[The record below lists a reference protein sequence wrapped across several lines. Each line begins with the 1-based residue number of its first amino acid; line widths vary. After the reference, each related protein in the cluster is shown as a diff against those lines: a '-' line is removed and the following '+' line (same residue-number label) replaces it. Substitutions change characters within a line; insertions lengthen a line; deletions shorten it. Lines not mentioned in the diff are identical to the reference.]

1 MSLNDLVASYASR
14 GDQRLNYN
22 ATVKDEVDNIEVQL
36 WNNLDK
42 HWQFQKSAWFA
53 KKTARWDTVQHKK
66 IRIRIKDKLTL
77 TSQINKRKN
86 KLPNL
91 SI

>member
-1 MSLNDLVASYASR
+1 MSLNDLVTSYASR

-42 HWQFQKSAWFA
+42 HWQFQKSARFA
-53 KKTARWDTVQHKK
+53 KKATRWGTIQHKE